1 MNLVLDK
8 KYEDEFYT
16 WLVLEIKKLFP
27 LFIKRYKLISL
38 SNYLNIDCYQVLI
51 KACDNLIVKD
61 FKDNK
66 IITIN
71 DDAMFGKY
79 NLKQLCKFI
88 NNGNMEIKGY
98 DIFTQVFF
106 LIKRNIKV
114 YHLLYK
120 GSLF

>member
-16 WLVLEIKKLFP
+16 WLILEIKKLFP
-27 LFIKRYKLISL
+27 LFIKKYKLISL
-38 SNYLNIDCYQVLI
+38 SNYFNIDCYQVLL

-98 DIFTQVFF
+98 DIFTQVFS